1 MAAVRGEGARLW
13 DSTGKCYLDFCAG
26 IATCVLGHCHPV
38 VTQALQK
45 QAATLVHCS
54 NLYQIPQQADLAEFI
69 VTKCVERP
77 GKVFFSNSGA
87 ESNDGLI
94 KVARRYGHRRPQP
107 DGKPRFEVLTFNK
120 SFHGRTLGSM
130 SATGQDKIK
139 IGFDPML
146 PGFRHLPF
154 NDLETAR
161 EAISPETVAFLL
173 EPVQGEGGVNSVTP
187 EFLRGLAELC
197 REHDL
202 LLLIDEVQ
210 CGFGRCGN
218 IMGWRAVAPDVE
230 PDGVSWAKALGGGF
244 PIGGFWISDRAIDES
259 GTELSSIMDPGSHGS
274 TYGGNPLA
282 ATVSLAVLPGSR
294 FRRAA
299 GTRPP
304 AGYGNPCGDR
314 VLEPARGAGGA
325 RIGAAAGH
333 RPESG
338 NGGRAG
344 RQDNCLRR
352 CGVPAAGRFAF
363 RSRRTG
369 NGAPSA
375 PPERQ

>member
-1 MAAVRGEGARLW
+1 MNTEEKLNRYVLHSYGRYPMAAVRGEGSRLW

-26 IATCVLGHCHPV
+26 IATCALGHCHPV

-94 KVARRYGHRRPQP
+94 KVARRYGHRKPQA
-107 DGKPRFEVLTFNK
+107 DGKPRYEVLTFNK

-161 EAISPETVAFLL
+161 EAIRPETVAFML
-173 EPVQGEGGVNSVTP
+173 ETIQGEGGVNCVTP
-187 EFLRGLAELC
+187 EFLRGLAQ
-197 REHDL
+197 
-202 LLLIDEVQ
+202 LI
-210 CGFGRCGN
+210 N
-218 IMGWRAVAPDVE
+218 
-230 PDGVSWAKALGGGF
+230 
-244 PIGGFWISDRAIDES
+244 
-259 GTELSSIMDPGSHGS
+259 
-274 TYGGNPLA
+274 
-282 ATVSLAVLPGSR
+282 
-294 FRRAA
+294 
-299 GTRPP
+299 
-304 AGYGNPCGDR
+304 
-314 VLEPARGAGGA
+314 
-325 RIGAAAGH
+325 
-333 RPESG
+333 
-338 NGGRAG
+338 
-344 RQDNCLRR
+344 
-352 CGVPAAGRFAF
+352 
-363 RSRRTG
+363 
-369 NGAPSA
+369 
-375 PPERQ
+375 